1 MDAARLG
8 QVGLV
13 GQVVRLGAP
22 GCARWALDYPV
33 FSHENLDSCGSIR
46 IIPTLVAE

>member
-1 MDAARLG
+1 MRFGGHARLARLDAARLG

-22 GCARWALDYPV
+22 GWARLALDYPV
-33 FSHENLDSCGSIR
+33 
-46 IIPTLVAE
+46 

>member
-1 MDAARLG
+1 MARLDAARLG

-22 GCARWALDYPV
+22 GWARLALDYPDMDLAI
-33 FSHENLDSCGSIR
+33 ENEVCETSD
-46 IIPTLVAE
+46 